1 MGERE
6 DKYEIKLPVFSGEDF
21 PVWKAKVTAKLGAR
35 KLDNLLLEEIPAV
48 KYSQE
53 TRDVSEKN
61 TDGTTSVKKVT
72 LKVSCSEREAE
83 REQFRDKDA
92 IVKAS
97 LLNALDTTIARQV
110 MRLATSKEIWD
121 RLLQYHEQKS
131 ATNRSL
137 LQSEFYELRMRQ
149 NETVKEY
156 VSRSEYIVSKL
167 EDFGVQLNTETVI
180 GKMISGLPRRFQG
193 FISMRA
199 LQSSTR

>member
-1 MGERE
+1 
-6 DKYEIKLPVFSGEDF
+6 
-21 PVWKAKVTAKLGAR
+21 
-35 KLDNLLLEEIPAV
+35 LDNLLLEEIPAV

-72 LKVSCSEREAE
+72 VKVRCSEREAE

-156 VSRSEYIVSKL
+156 VSRSEYIVAKL
-167 EDFGVQLNTETVI
+167 EDVGVQLNTETVI
-180 GKMISGLPRRFQG
+180 
-193 FISMRA
+193 
-199 LQSSTR
+199 